1 MKALKIDVKNQI
13 VYKIELSK
21 DNFSQEVYDAIG
33 NGCHTFCAPFDF
45 ANGDVLFADDTALLN
60 DNVEGC
66 FALSDFRYPIVGN
79 AIIIGS
85 DYDDDVC
92 DVKTKPIDIIEVH
105 GLIWG
110 NKQTAKAHKEYVM
123 NNSPIIIYENCEV

>member
-13 VYKIELSK
+13 VTKIELSK

-45 ANGDVLFADDTALLN
+45 SNGDVLFADDEGLLI

-66 FALSDFRYPIVGN
+66 FVLEGFRYPIVGN
-79 AIIIGS
+79 AIIVGS

-92 DVKTKPIDIIEVH
+92 DAKTEVDDIYEAH

-110 NKQTAKAHKEYVM
+110 NKETAEAHKENVM
-123 NNSPIIIYENCEV
+123 NKFTYYENYEI

>member
-1 MKALKIDVKNQI
+1 MKALKIDVKNQT
-13 VYKIELSK
+13 VTNIELSK
-21 DNFSQEVYDAIG
+21 DNFSQDVYDAIG

-45 ANGDVLFADDTALLN
+45 SNGDVLFADDEGLLN

-66 FALSDFRYPIVGN
+66 FALEGFRYPIVGN

-85 DYDDDVC
+85 DCDDDVC
-92 DVKTKPIDIIEVH
+92 DVKTVASDIYEVH

-110 NKQTAKAHKEYVM
+110 NKETAESHKEHVI
-123 NNSPIIIYENCEV
+123 NSPFIIYENYEI